1 MCPPSAENS
10 LTRIAPGIGRGE
22 DDERMEKRLLLAFVL
37 SAAIL
42 LAWSVIFPPPQR
54 PAVPEPTP
62 VAETQKPPERRDKT
76 AESSAS
82 SEDFTTA
89 ESAGPIGPPEELAE
103 ATAEEHVDLA
113 NAVMDVV
120 ISNRGAA
127 VTSYRLFGYDGDDG
141 QPLDLVQTV
150 PLDSVARPLQL
161 ITADGPEEALYLI
174 ERIVDGA
181 IFRWSDGRG
190 NQVEKRVA
198 LSGEGYG
205 LDVEIRAVGV
215 PAASR
220 VSVGTGMRDLAEV
233 EQNSRLALWGEGVV
247 MADGEVKRLKRRK
260 VKERQILA
268 PMSVAFAGFE
278 DAYFLNLLRPSDG
291 VEEVWVEPLEFS
303 IGEEE
308 TQKVLRISAALSR
321 GQFRGQ
327 LLGAPKE
334 YDLLQEID
342 HGVEKTLDFGLFSP
356 ISVFFLKALR
366 WIYGH
371 VGNYGVAIILLT
383 LGIRILLF
391 PLMHTSTVS
400 MRKMAKVQ
408 PKVKEIQAKHKKKKS
423 DPQARAKMN
432 QEMMALY
439 KEEGVNPMAGCLPL
453 LVQLPLLWALYKLF
467 LSAIELRHAPFIWWI
482 TDLSAKDPL
491 YVTPVL
497 MTATMWLQQR
507 LAPQAGDPQQ
517 QRLMRMMPL
526 IFGIM
531 FLQFPSGLVLYWLAN
546 NVITIIQQEIT
557 LHIVGERR
565 LGSGR
570 GKKKAGKGGKA

>member
-1 MCPPSAENS
+1 
-10 LTRIAPGIGRGE
+10 
-22 DDERMEKRLLLAFVL
+22 MEKRLLLAFVL

-42 LAWSVIFPPPQR
+42 LAWSVLFPPPRAPQ
-54 PAVPEPTP
+54 PTPTP
-62 VAETQKPPERRDKT
+62 VSPPQVSTDDQEESPELPAGLPEADEQTTLEVSEEVT
-76 AESSAS
+76 AGSVEESI
-82 SEDFTTA
+82 T
-89 ESAGPIGPPEELAE
+89 
-103 ATAEEHVDLA
+103 LA
-113 NAVMDVV
+113 NEVIEVV
-120 ISNRGAA
+120 LSNRGAA
-127 VTSYRLFGYDGDDG
+127 VVSYRLLGYEGDAG
-141 QPLDLVQTV
+141 QTLDLVQTV
-150 PLDSVARPLQL
+150 ALSEAARPLQL
-161 ITADGPEEALYLI
+161 ITTNGPDVALYMT
-174 ERIVDGA
+174 ERFDGGVV
-181 IFRWSDGRG
+181 FRWSDGRG
-190 NQVEKRVA
+190 SQVAKTIT
-198 LSGEGYG
+198 LTGEGYG
-205 LDVEIRAVGV
+205 LEVEIATAG
-215 PAASR
+215 AMTASR
-220 VSVGTGMRDLAEV
+220 VSLGTGMRDLDKV
-233 EQNSRLALWGEGVV
+233 EQDSRLALWGEGVI
-247 MADGEVKRLKRRK
+247 MADGDVTRFKRKK

-268 PMSVAFAGFE
+268 PSSVTFAGFE
-278 DAYFLNLLRPSDG
+278 DAYFLNLLRPSSG
-291 VEEVWVEPLEFS
+291 LSEVWVEPFEYVV
-303 IGEEE
+303 GEDESK
-308 TQKVLRISAALSR
+308 KVLRISVAPAR
-321 GQFRGQ
+321 GELRGQ

-342 HGVEKTLDFGLFSP
+342 HGVEETLNFGIFSP

-366 WIYGH
+366 WIYGV
-371 VGNYGVAIILLT
+371 VGNWGIAIILLT
-383 LGIRILLF
+383 LGIRIVLF

-408 PKVKEIQAKHKKKKS
+408 PKVKEIQAKYKKKKS

-453 LVQLPLLWALYKLF
+453 LVQLPLLWALYRLF
-467 LSAIELRHAPFIWWI
+467 LSAIELRHAPFILWI

-557 LHIVGERR
+557 LHIVGERKSGGG
-565 LGSGR
+565 GSKT
-570 GKKKAGKGGKA
+570 KKRKA

>member
-1 MCPPSAENS
+1 
-10 LTRIAPGIGRGE
+10 
-22 DDERMEKRLLLAFVL
+22 MEKRLLLAFVL

-54 PAVPEPTP
+54 PAPPAPSPAADSQEP
-62 VAETQKPPERRDKT
+62 AGETE
-76 AESSAS
+76 
-82 SEDFTTA
+82 
-89 ESAGPIGPPEELAE
+89 ESADPPASVEAAVEAEEAEAGGPTDQPIG
-103 ATAEEHVDLA
+103 ATAEERVKLA
-113 NAVMDVV
+113 NGLMDVV

-127 VTSYRLFGYDGDDG
+127 VTSYRLLAYDGDDG

-161 ITADGPEEALYLI
+161 ITAEGPDEALYLV
-174 ERIVDGA
+174 EQFGGGA

-190 NQVEKRVA
+190 NRVEKRIS
-198 LSGEGYG
+198 LSGNNYG
-205 LDVEIRAVGV
+205 LEIEIEAAGA

-220 VSVGTGMRDLAEV
+220 VSIGTGMRDLAEV
-233 EQNSRLALWGEGVV
+233 EQNSRLALWGEGVI
-247 MADGEVKRLKRRK
+247 MADGEVTRLKRRK

-268 PMSVAFAGFE
+268 PTSVTFAGFE
-278 DAYFLNLLRPSDG
+278 DAYFFNLLRPSSG
-291 VEEVWVEPLEFS
+291 LSEVWVEPLEFA
-303 IGEEE
+303 IAEDE
-308 TQKVLRISAALSR
+308 TQRVLRISAALSR
-321 GQFRGQ
+321 GRLSGQ

-342 HGVEKTLDFGLFSP
+342 RGVEKTLDFGLFGP

-467 LSAIELRHAPFIWWI
+467 LSAIELRHAPFVFWI

-557 LHIVGERR
+557 LHIVGERKR
-565 LGSGR
+565 GGGGS
-570 GKKKAGKGGKA
+570 KKKTRKDGKA

>member
-1 MCPPSAENS
+1 
-10 LTRIAPGIGRGE
+10 
-22 DDERMEKRLLLAFVL
+22 MEKRLLLAFVL

-54 PAVPEPTP
+54 P
-62 VAETQKPPERRDKT
+62 VAPERLPTADMQEQAEGRDSPV
-76 AESSAS
+76 ESSVS
-82 SEDFTTA
+82 SEDVAPA
-89 ESAGPIGPPEELAE
+89 EQEEPIEPTDELVE
-103 ATAEEHVDLA
+103 AAAEERVDLA
-113 NAVMDVV
+113 NGVIDVV

-127 VTSYRLFGYDGDDG
+127 VTSYRLLGYDGDDG

-161 ITADGPEEALYLI
+161 ITAEGPDNALYLV
-174 ERIVDGA
+174 ERFDGGA

-198 LSGEGYG
+198 LTGDSYG
-205 LDVEIRAVGV
+205 LDVEIQAIGT
-215 PAASR
+215 PSASR

-233 EQNSRLALWGEGVV
+233 EQNSRLALWGEGVI
-247 MADGEVKRLKRRK
+247 MADGEVNRLKRRK

-268 PMSVAFAGFE
+268 PMSVTFAGFE
-278 DAYFLNLLRPSDG
+278 DAYFFNLLRPSSG
-291 VEEVWVEPLEFS
+291 VEEVWIEPLEFAVA
-303 IGEEE
+303 EEE

-342 HGVEKTLDFGLFSP
+342 HGVEKTLDFGLFGP

-371 VGNYGVAIILLT
+371 VGNYGAAIILLT

-557 LHIVGERR
+557 LHIVGERK
-565 LGSGR
+565 R
-570 GKKKAGKGGKA
+570 GGGGAKKKTRKGGKA

>member
-1 MCPPSAENS
+1 
-10 LTRIAPGIGRGE
+10 
-22 DDERMEKRLLLAFVL
+22 MEKRLLLAFVL

-42 LAWSVIFPPPQR
+42 LAWSVIFPPPQQPPR
-54 PAVPEPTP
+54 PAETTTATPQGATAVAEDGAGAELKPTAPAVPDH
-62 VAETQKPPERRDKT
+62 A
-76 AESSAS
+76 
-82 SEDFTTA
+82 
-89 ESAGPIGPPEELAE
+89 AGEITE
-103 ATAEEHVDLA
+103 ATMEESVELS
-113 NAVMDVV
+113 NDVV
-120 ISNRGAA
+120 TVVLSNRGAA
-127 VTSYRLFGYDGDDG
+127 VTSYRLHDYDGDAG
-141 QPLDLVQTV
+141 APLDLVQTV
-150 PLDSVARPLQL
+150 PLPENAFPLQL
-161 ITADGPEEALYLI
+161 ISATGPDRALYAV
-174 ERIVDGA
+174 ERLEAGA
-181 IFRWSDGRG
+181 IFKWSDGRG
-190 NQVEKRVA
+190 NAAMKTIA
-198 LSGEGYG
+198 LSGAGYG
-205 LDVEIRAVGV
+205 LEVEI
-215 PAASR
+215 AASGELAGAA
-220 VSVGTGMRDLAEV
+220 VSVGTGMRDLDEV
-233 EQNSRLALWGEGVV
+233 EQNNRLALWGEGVV
-247 MADGEVKRLKRRK
+247 MADGEIERFKRKK
-260 VKERQILA
+260 AKEALVLA
-268 PMSVAFAGFE
+268 PARVGFVGFE
-278 DAYFLNLLRPSDG
+278 DAYFLNLLRPATPVG
-291 VEEVWVEPLEFS
+291 QLRIEPLEFPV
-303 IGEEE
+303 GDGDNLR
-308 TQKVLRISAALSR
+308 VLRISMVPQGGVL
-321 GQFRGQ
+321 RGQ

-334 YDLLQEID
+334 YDLLQKID
-342 HGVEKTLDFGLFSP
+342 RGVEGTLDFGFFGP

-400 MRKMAKVQ
+400 MRKMARVQ

-467 LSAIELRHAPFIWWI
+467 LNAIELRHAPFYLWI

-491 YVTPVL
+491 YVTPIL

-546 NVITIIQQEIT
+546 NVITILQQEIT
-557 LHIVGERR
+557 LNLVGERKF
-565 LGSGR
+565 GSRFRR
-570 GKKKAGKGGKA
+570 GKAKGKKG

>member
-1 MCPPSAENS
+1 
-10 LTRIAPGIGRGE
+10 
-22 DDERMEKRLLLAFVL
+22 MEKRLLLAFVL

-42 LAWSVIFPPPQR
+42 LGWSIIFPPPQR
-54 PAVPEPTP
+54 PVAPADPGAETPPPAEEPVVPAEPVEETVAVVEE
-62 VAETQKPPERRDKT
+62 VAEEPVQ
-76 AESSAS
+76 AMGAAAQESIVLSN
-82 SEDFTTA
+82 
-89 ESAGPIGPPEELAE
+89 G
-103 ATAEEHVDLA
+103 
-113 NAVMDVV
+113 VMEVALT
-120 ISNRGAA
+120 NRGAA
-127 VTSYRLFGYDGDDG
+127 LTSYRLLAYDGDDG

-150 PLDSVARPLQL
+150 PLAEAAKPLQV
-161 ITADGPEEALYLI
+161 ITAEGPDNALYLVERI
-174 ERIVDGA
+174 ERGA
-181 IFRWSDGRG
+181 IFRWSDGLG
-190 NQVEKRVA
+190 NGSVKRIA

-205 LDVEIRAVGV
+205 LDVEVDLAGAL
-215 PAASR
+215 AAAR
-220 VSVGTGMRDLAEV
+220 VSIGTGMRDLAEV
-233 EQNSRLALWGEGVV
+233 EQNSRLALWGEGIVL
-247 MADGEVKRLKRRK
+247 ADGEVERYKRRK
-260 VKERQILA
+260 IKERQVLA
-268 PMSVAFAGFE
+268 PASVTFAGFE
-278 DAYFLNLLRPSDG
+278 DAYFLSLLRPEGGPS
-291 VEEVWVEPLEFS
+291 EVWVEPFEFAV
-303 IGEEE
+303 GEDD
-308 TQKVLRISAALSR
+308 TQRVLRISVAPRR
-321 GQFRGQ
+321 GTLRGQ

-342 HGVEKTLDFGLFSP
+342 RGVEKTLDFGLFGP

-366 WIYGH
+366 WIYGI
-371 VGNYGVAIILLT
+371 VGNYGIAIILLT

-408 PKVKEIQAKHKKKKS
+408 PKVKEIQAKYKKKKS

-467 LSAIELRHAPFIWWI
+467 LSAIELRHAPFVLWI

-517 QRLMRMMPL
+517 QRIMRMMPL

-557 LHIVGERR
+557 LHLVGERK
-565 LGSGR
+565 R
-570 GKKKAGKGGKA
+570 GGGGAKTKKGKDGKG

>member
-1 MCPPSAENS
+1 
-10 LTRIAPGIGRGE
+10 
-22 DDERMEKRLLLAFVL
+22 MEKRLLLAFVL

-42 LAWSVIFPPPQR
+42 LAWSIIFPPPQR
-54 PAVPEPTP
+54 PAAP
-62 VAETQKPPERRDKT
+62 AETGADRPPPVEEEVEPPETVDEPEG
-76 AESSAS
+76 A
-82 SEDFTTA
+82 
-89 ESAGPIGPPEELAE
+89 AGDQLDELDETIE
-103 ATAEEHVDLA
+103 AAAEERVVLSNDLIE
-113 NAVMDVV
+113 VTLT
-120 ISNRGAA
+120 NRGAA
-127 VTSYRLFGYDGDDG
+127 LTSYRLLAYDGDDG

-150 PLDSVARPLQL
+150 PLAGAAKPLQL
-161 ITADGPEEALYLI
+161 ITAEGPEDALYVV
-174 ERIVDGA
+174 ERIDGGA
-181 IFRWSDGRG
+181 VFRWSDGHGSRSI
-190 NQVEKRVA
+190 KRIV
-198 LSGEGYG
+198 LSGESYG
-205 LDVEIRAVGV
+205 LDVEIDVAGAL
-215 PAASR
+215 AAAR
-220 VSVGTGMRDLAEV
+220 VSIGTGMRDLAEV
-233 EQNSRLALWGEGVV
+233 EQNSRLALWGEGVIL
-247 MADGEVKRLKRRK
+247 ADGEVTRFKRRK
-260 VKERQILA
+260 VKDRQVLA
-268 PMSVAFAGFE
+268 PVSVTFAGFE
-278 DAYFLNLLRPSDG
+278 DAYFLNLLRPEGGPS
-291 VEEVWVEPLEFS
+291 EVWVEPLEFGVS
-303 IGEEE
+303 EDD
-308 TQKVLRISAALSR
+308 TRRVLRISVTPRRGAL
-321 GQFRGQ
+321 RGQ
-327 LLGAPKE
+327 LFGAPKE
-334 YDLLQEID
+334 YDLLQAVD
-342 HGVEKTLDFGLFSP
+342 RGVEKTLDFGLFGP

-366 WIYGH
+366 WIYGI

-408 PKVKEIQAKHKKKKS
+408 PKVKEIQAKYKKKKS

-467 LSAIELRHAPFIWWI
+467 LSAIELRHAPFFLWI

-517 QRLMRMMPL
+517 QRIMRMMPL

-557 LHIVGERR
+557 LHLVGERK
-565 LGSGR
+565 R
-570 GKKKAGKGGKA
+570 GGDGAKTKKRKDGTA

>member
-1 MCPPSAENS
+1 
-10 LTRIAPGIGRGE
+10 
-22 DDERMEKRLLLAFVL
+22 MEKRLLLAFVL

-42 LAWSVIFPPPQR
+42 LAWSIIFPPPQR
-54 PAVPEPTP
+54 PVPETETSPQPTP
-62 VAETQKPPERRDKT
+62 VEEQPAPAQPATEAAAAEEVDLV
-76 AESSAS
+76 E
-82 SEDFTTA
+82 E
-89 ESAGPIGPPEELAE
+89 IGEMMV
-103 ATAEEHVDLA
+103 ATAEENVVLS
-113 NAVMDVV
+113 NSVMEVALT
-120 ISNRGAA
+120 NRGAA
-127 VTSYRLFGYDGDDG
+127 LTSYRLLAYDGDDG

-150 PLDSVARPLQL
+150 PLAEAAKPLQL
-161 ITADGPEEALYLI
+161 ITAEGLDDALYVV
-174 ERIVDGA
+174 ERLDDGA
-181 IFRWSDGRG
+181 VFRWSDGRG
-190 NQVEKRVA
+190 SRVIKRIA
-198 LSGEGYG
+198 LSGGGYG
-205 LDVEIRAVGV
+205 LDVELDLAGAS
-215 PAASR
+215 AAAR
-220 VSVGTGMRDLAEV
+220 VSIGTGMRDLAEA

-247 MADGEVKRLKRRK
+247 LADGEVERFKRRK
-260 VKERQILA
+260 VKERQVLA
-268 PMSVAFAGFE
+268 PASLTFVGFE
-278 DAYFLNLLRPSDG
+278 DAYFLNLLRPESG
-291 VEEVWVEPLEFS
+291 PSEVWVEPFDFGV
-303 IGEEE
+303 GEDD
-308 TQKVLRISAALSR
+308 TQRVLRISVTPRR
-321 GQFRGQ
+321 GTLRGQ

-342 HGVEKTLDFGLFSP
+342 RGVEKTLDFGVFGP

-366 WIYGH
+366 WIYGV

-408 PKVKEIQAKHKKKKS
+408 PKVKEIQAKYKKKKS
-423 DPQARAKMN
+423 DPQARQKMN

-467 LSAIELRHAPFIWWI
+467 LSAIELRHAPFVLWI

-507 LAPQAGDPQQ
+507 LAPAAGDPQQ
-517 QRLMRMMPL
+517 QRIMRMMPL

-557 LHIVGERR
+557 LHIVGERK
-565 LGSGR
+565 R
-570 GKKKAGKGGKA
+570 GGGKTKKRKDGKA

>member
-1 MCPPSAENS
+1 
-10 LTRIAPGIGRGE
+10 
-22 DDERMEKRLLLAFVL
+22 MEKRLLLAFVL

-42 LAWSVIFPPPQR
+42 LAWSIIFPPSPR
-54 PAVPEPTP
+54 PVPALPEQD
-62 VAETQKPPERRDKT
+62 TQQQ
-76 AESSAS
+76 A
-82 SEDFTTA
+82 
-89 ESAGPIGPPEELAE
+89 PPEETVE
-103 ATAEEHVDLA
+103 SPGPAEEGPAETNDPPGDPEDEDLVTEA
-113 NAVMDVV
+113 GTEETIVLSNSLMDVELT
-120 ISNRGAA
+120 NRGAA
-127 VTSYRLFGYDGDDG
+127 VVSYRLLAYDGDAG
-141 QPLDLVQTV
+141 QPLDLVQTIS
-150 PLDSVARPLQL
+150 LADAAKPLQL
-161 ITADGPEEALYLI
+161 ITDTGPDNALYVV
-174 ERIVDGA
+174 ERIDDGA
-181 IFRWSDGRG
+181 VFRWSDGRG
-190 NQVEKRVA
+190 SRAVKRITLPGA
-198 LSGEGYG
+198 GYG
-205 LDVEIRAVGV
+205 LEVEIETAGAL
-215 PAASR
+215 AASR
-220 VSVGTGMRDLAEV
+220 VSVGTGMRDLDEV
-233 EQNSRLALWGEGVV
+233 EQNSRLALWGEGVIL
-247 MADGEVKRLKRRK
+247 ADGEVSRFKRRK
-260 VKERQILA
+260 TKERQVLA
-268 PMSVAFAGFE
+268 PASVTYAGFE
-278 DAYFLNLLRPSDG
+278 DAYFLNLLRPESG
-291 VEEVWVEPLEFS
+291 LSEVWVEPIE
-303 IGEEE
+303 IPVADGDAE
-308 TQKVLRISAALSR
+308 KVLRISVSPRR
-321 GQFRGQ
+321 GELRGQ

-342 HGVEKTLDFGLFSP
+342 QGVEKTLDFGLFSP

-366 WIYGH
+366 WIYGI

-383 LGIRILLF
+383 IGIRILLF

-467 LSAIELRHAPFIWWI
+467 LSAIELRHAPFFLWI

-517 QRLMRMMPL
+517 QRIMRMMPL

-546 NVITIIQQEIT
+546 NVVTIIQQEIT
-557 LHIVGERR
+557 LHLVGER
-565 LGSGR
+565 
-570 GKKKAGKGGKA
+570 KKNGGGTAKKRKGGKA